1 MNTCNL
7 ASSTRQ
13 RFNEH
18 FVRTSVCYLSL
29 SHFTHQQIP
38 FYHQD
43 RIKITISL
51 HSVHNFKLQL
61 GEREAI
67 VSTVFYLMLQGSTSV
82 RKCRG
87 KMIKYI
93 NPFNTHSA
101 NGYCVLLFQQLP
113 RRIKSCPIFLEGC
126 FFFHLLEFMSK
137 NQWFFLSKLF
147 SSMFYREK
155 FNKETTREIIR
166 YRSFFPD
173 LLRYN

>member
-1 MNTCNL
+1 LNTCNL

-13 RFNEH
+13 GFNEH

-51 HSVHNFKLQL
+51 YSVHNFKLQL

-67 VSTVFYLMLQGSTSV
+67 VSTAFYLMLQGRSTRV

-87 KMIKYI
+87 EMIKYI
-93 NPFNTHSA
+93 NPFNTRSA
-101 NGYCVLLFQQLP
+101 NGYCILLFRQLL
-113 RRIKSCPIFLEGC
+113 RRIKSCSIFLEGYSL
-126 FFFHLLEFMSK
+126 FALLSLCQRKGMVLL
-137 NQWFFLSKLF
+137 NKLLP
-147 SSMFYREK
+147 SMFSREN
-155 FNKETTREIIR
+155 FNTETTINIIR
-166 YRSFFPD
+166 SRCFPQIIEI
-173 LLRYN
+173 